1 MLIDPKSST
10 PIFRQIA
17 DQLRQAIDSKVYKP
31 GEMLPSLRAMAIDIN
46 VNPNTVQRAYEA
58 LEREGVVETRR
69 GVGIFVT
76 AVNRNRLNAAE
87 QRLIQQFA
95 GAIRQG
101 VKASLTPDTIR
112 SVFEDAL
119 RQTLVEVKKC

>member
-1 MLIDPKSST
+1 
-10 PIFRQIA
+10 
-17 DQLRQAIDSKVYKP
+17 
-31 GEMLPSLRAMAIDIN
+31 
-46 VNPNTVQRAYEA
+46 
-58 LEREGVVETRR
+58 
-69 GVGIFVT
+69 VGIFVT

-87 QRLIQQFA
+87 QRLSQQFA